1 MLVDRYSD
9 KDKEE
14 WDEFI
19 KNCKNSHFMFFREFI
34 QYHKN
39 RYIDFSIIIRNDK
52 KNISSSTGK

>member
-19 KNCKNSHFMFFREFI
+19 KNCKNSHFMFLESLFNI
-34 QYHKN
+34 IK
-39 RYIDFSIIIRNDK
+39 ID
-52 KNISSSTGK
+52 T